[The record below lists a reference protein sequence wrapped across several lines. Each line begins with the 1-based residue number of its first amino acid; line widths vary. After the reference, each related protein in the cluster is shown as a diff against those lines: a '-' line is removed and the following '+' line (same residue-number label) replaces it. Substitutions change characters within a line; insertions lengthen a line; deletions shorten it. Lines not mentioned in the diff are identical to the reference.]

1 MSFPRPHPV
10 VNTPTL
16 QPTLRTYEYY
26 IQKPSEQIVSYSP
39 FASPYVAKPKQ
50 VKASYIQFG
59 NTHVLWWRT
68 EANGTDTLVLAEHR
82 DFVYSIREID
92 SSPPA
97 Q

>member
-10 VNTPTL
+10 ANTPTL

-26 IQKPSEQIVSYSP
+26 TQKPGERFTVWP
-39 FASPYVAKPKQ
+39 DPPWLASPKQ
-50 VKASYIQFG
+50 VAASYIQFG

-68 EANGTDTLVLAEHR
+68 EADGTDTLVLAEHK

-92 SSPPA
+92 SKPPA